1 MHNSKCKMQNDGI
14 RVADG
19 FEMKL
24 NGKNQFCILHYAFC
38 ISPVRLQVVEPVI
51 FSI

>member
-1 MHNSKCKMQNDGI
+1 MMVSALRTEVKIVLII
-14 RVADG
+14 RVILHLA
-19 FEMKL
+19 
-24 NGKNQFCILHYAFC
+24 FCILHYAFC

>member
-24 NGKNQFCILHYAFC
+24 NGKNQFCI
-38 ISPVRLQVVEPVI
+38 SPVRLQVVEPVI